1 MADTL
6 SRYATNY
13 HPFYPIVPATSLL
26 RASLGETA
34 RREPHLLAAILTIAA
49 KDVMNGDQVRRIC
62 AQYMQCLI
70 SEITAGKKCGVEA
83 VEALLLLAEWEP
95 PGILSEPARG
105 HCGNEDMAAWMHIGL
120 AIRIAY
126 VLRLDRAMF
135 KDLRNGIGSLS
146 RERHAWLGN
155 LPTPIS

>member
-1 MADTL
+1 MQ
-6 SRYATNY
+6 
-13 HPFYPIVPATSLL
+13 
-26 RASLGETA
+26 
-34 RREPHLLAAILTIAA
+34 
-49 KDVMNGDQVRRIC
+49 KIC

-95 PGILSEPARG
+95 PGILSEPTRG

-135 KDLRNGIGSLS
+135 KDLRNGIVSLS
-146 RERHAWLGN
+146 RERHAWLGEWSTSPVSV
-155 LPTPIS
+155 LRYQY